1 MTVAGQVA
9 EFVTKT
15 GYDDL
20 PPLAIEYAKV
30 VIASTIASAAMGCDI
45 GSSNAFRA
53 MARERGGTPQTGI
66 WFDAGA
72 KLPVMDASRTNAI
85 MCDAAASDDTDLSGA
100 GHVGNVTATSAM
112 GMAELT
118 GAGGREVLA
127 AVVLGYEIANRIGRR
142 VDSGSIGFHAG
153 VMTIFGATVAAGKV
167 AQLSAL
173 QMEHAIAL
181 AATSIGGNGV
191 AANTSWAREYDA
203 ALASTLAFTA
213 VQSAMNGFTGETRV
227 LEMPRGYFEV
237 FHGQDLDHITD
248 TLGKQWGILED
259 LAIKLMPGTWAY
271 QSLAEAAATAA
282 AEGKLRPD
290 DVAKISVSG
299 RAFGGGHMVYRPTD
313 LIGVAHSLPY
323 MLAGAV
329 ADGGYSWGH
338 ATPEKYMDPV
348 IGRLQDL
355 VVGED
360 EASPYAKRGGGTVT
374 ITATDGRVFAC
385 TLEAPK
391 GSGPRGI
398 EWSDIDYKY
407 RTLFPLSHLPQQR
420 LDASLDVIHALQDAK
435 SITVLTDLLHP

>member
-1 MTVAGQVA
+1 MTVTETLA
-9 EFVTKT
+9 EFATRT
-15 GYDDL
+15 TYDDL

-30 VIASTIASAAMGCDI
+30 IVASTVASAAMGCDI

-53 MARERGGTPQTGI
+53 MAKERAGTPQASI
-66 WFDAGA
+66 WFDAGP
-72 KLPVMDASRTNAI
+72 KLPVMDAARTNAM
-85 MCDAAASDDTDLSGA
+85 MCDAAASDDTDLSGS
-100 GHVGNVTATSAM
+100 GHVGNVTATSAIA
-112 GMAELT
+112 MAERQS
-118 GAGGREVLA
+118 ASGRDVIA
-127 AVVLGYEIANRIGRR
+127 AIAVGYEIANRIGRR
-142 VDSGSIGFHAG
+142 LRSGEVGFHAG
-153 VMTIFGATVAAGKV
+153 VMTIFGAAVAAGRL
-167 AQLSAL
+167 ARLTSE
-173 QMEHAIAL
+173 QMTHAISL

-203 ALASTLAFTA
+203 GLASTLAFTA
-213 VQSAMNGFTGETRV
+213 VQAAANGFTGETKV

-237 FHGQDLDHITD
+237 FHGHDLDTIGNG
-248 TLGKQWGILED
+248 LGKSWGIVED

-282 AEGKLRPD
+282 AEGKLKPD

-323 MLAGAV
+323 MLAGAIV
-329 ADGGYSWGH
+329 DGGYSWGH

-355 VVGED
+355 VVGE
-360 EASPYAKRGGGTVT
+360 ETPSPYAERGGGTVT
-374 ITATDGRVFAC
+374 ITATDGRTFAS
-385 TLEAPK
+385 TMIAPK

-407 RTLFPLSHLPQQR
+407 RSLFPLSHLPQQR
-420 LDASLDVIHALQDAK
+420 LDASLAVIHGLQDAK
-435 SITVLTDLLHP
+435 SIAALTDLLHP